1 MEAIILINA
10 EPSLIWEV
18 ADAALKV
25 KGVKMAYAVTGQ
37 FDDVVL
43 VEFAK
48 MEELARIIDDVQA
61 IVGVR
66 RTQTLITVPRPVKE

>member
-10 EPSLIWEV
+10 DPSLIWEV
-18 ADAALKV
+18 AEAALKV

-37 FDDVVL
+37 FDDVVF

-48 MEELARIIDDVQA
+48 TEELARIIDDIQA

-66 RTQTLITVPRPVKE
+66 RTQTLMTVPRPVRE